1 MDEKKH
7 FYRENG
13 YVIFPNLISHE
24 KIDQIIEEFSK
35 FKKNN
40 QLFYSQSH
48 HNWRRT
54 KRDIDKS
61 GLLKTSLQDFTNLI
75 FANKFTKL
83 GRDILQSKEV
93 LNCLRR
99 ISDNND
105 FYMWQNMFFDKSTG
119 TINHID
125 TWHLD
130 TSPRGF
136 MIAGWFALENSTKNG
151 GYFHIYPSSHKENL
165 DNCIGMDHKKF
176 RLWSKKLT
184 LKYKKS
190 SFLLK
195 KGDVLFW
202 HPFLLHGSS
211 SQLSDGN
218 GRKSLTSHYIPSD
231 FIRNVN
237 SCIDDSFIND
247 KKSEQ
252 YIKELKLQQK
262 STRNFGYPIS
272 SSYSRR
278 KIFLNYIKGWIRYTL
293 NFHNDE
299 KMLMSEDD
307 YK

>member
-24 KIDQIIEEFSK
+24 KIDQILKEFSK

-54 KRDIDKS
+54 TRDIDKS

-75 FANKFTKL
+75 FANKFSKL

-93 LNCLRR
+93 LDCLRR
-99 ISDNND
+99 ISDNDD

-119 TINHID
+119 TIDHID

-151 GYFHIYPSSHKENL
+151 GYFHVYPSSHKEKL

-176 RLWSKKLT
+176 RLWSKLT
-184 LKYKKS
+184 QKYKNLPFIKERRCA
-190 SFLLK
+190 FL
-195 KGDVLFW
+195 

-211 SQLSDGN
+211 SQLTDGN

-231 FIRNVN
+231 CIRNIN

-252 YIKELKLQQK
+252 YIKELKFQSKNQLELSVIQSHHLIQEE
-262 STRNFGYPIS
+262 NL
-272 SSYSRR
+272 
-278 KIFLNYIKGWIRYTL
+278 LNYIKGWIRYTL

-299 KMLMSEDD
+299 KMLMSEND